1 MTYVT
6 RDEMIEVF
14 RDTMDFYDTDENLKQ
29 SIRDSIKGT
38 VFYGASDYPPLPER
52 KFKKTV
58 ITVVKRRT
66 LEAAMAAQKKHLE
79 LRIAVH
85 NFASASNPGGGVRYG
100 SRAQEEALCRCST
113 LYPVLNTD
121 ANWKNFY
128 SVNRERKNP
137 LHDDACIYTP
147 EITVCKSDTDKPARL
162 PRDKWD
168 LVDVITIAAPNLRE
182 RPNNAYNPG
191 NDKPVRI
198 NDDEL
203 FALHESRLRHM
214 FTVAAHHG
222 ADIFVTGAFGCG
234 AFQNNPEVVAQAYQK
249 ILPEFDGLFKE
260 IIFAIYCRPQET
272 INYDMFKRVLG
283 KTKQG

>member
-1 MTYVT
+1 MAYVT
-6 RDEMIEVF
+6 REEMLEVF
-14 RDTMDFYDTDENLKQ
+14 RDTEEFCKTDENLKQ

-38 VFYGASDYPPLPER
+38 VFYGAKDYPPMPAR
-52 KFKKTV
+52 RFKKTV
-58 ITVVKRRT
+58 VSVAKRRT
-66 LEAAMAAQKKHLE
+66 FDAAIAMQRKYLE

-85 NFASASNPGGGVRYG
+85 NFASATNPGGGVKYG

-128 SVNRERKNP
+128 SVNRERRNP

-147 EITVCKSDTDKPARL
+147 EITVCKSDIDKPQRL

-182 RPNNAYNPG
+182 RPNNINNPG
-191 NDKPVRI
+191 NDIPVNI
-198 NDDEL
+198 SDDEL

-214 FTVAAHHG
+214 FTVVAHHG

-234 AFQNNPEVVAQAYQK
+234 AFQNNPEVVAQAYKK
-249 ILPEFDGLFKE
+249 ILAEFDGCFKE
-260 IIFAIYCRPQET
+260 VVFAIYCRPQET
-272 INYDMFKRVLG
+272 INYDIFKTVLS
-283 KTKQG
+283 KAKA

>member
-1 MTYVT
+1 MAYVT
-6 RDEMIEVF
+6 RDEMLEVF
-14 RDTMDFYDTDENLKQ
+14 RDTEEFCKTDENLKQ

-38 VFYGASDYPPLPER
+38 VFYGAKNYPPIPAR
-52 KFKKTV
+52 RFKKTV
-58 ITVVKRRT
+58 VSVAKRRT
-66 LEAAMAAQKKHLE
+66 FDAAIAMQRKYLE

-85 NFASASNPGGGVRYG
+85 NFASATNPGGGVKYG

-128 SVNRERKNP
+128 SVNRERRNP

-147 EITVCKSDTDKPARL
+147 EITVCKSDIDKPQRL

-182 RPNNAYNPG
+182 RPNNINNPG
-191 NDKPVRI
+191 NDIPVNI
-198 NDDEL
+198 SDDEL

-214 FTVAAHHG
+214 FTVVAHHG

-234 AFQNNPEVVAQAYQK
+234 AFQNNPEVVAQAYKK
-249 ILPEFDGLFKE
+249 ILAEFDGCFKE
-260 IIFAIYCRPQET
+260 VVFAIYCRPQET
-272 INYDMFKRVLG
+272 INYDIFKAVL
-283 KTKQG
+283 KTKA

>member
-1 MTYVT
+1 MAYVT
-6 RDEMIEVF
+6 REEMLEVF
-14 RDTMDFYDTDENLKQ
+14 RDTEEFCKTDENLKQ

-38 VFYGASDYPPLPER
+38 VFYGAKDYPSMPAR
-52 KFKKTV
+52 RFKKTV
-58 ITVVKRRT
+58 VSVAKRRT
-66 LEAAMAAQKKHLE
+66 FDAAIAMQRKYLE

-85 NFASASNPGGGVRYG
+85 NFASATNPGGGVKYG

-128 SVNRERKNP
+128 SVNRERRNP

-147 EITVCKSDTDKPARL
+147 EITVCKSDIDKPQRL

-182 RPNNAYNPG
+182 RPNNINNPG
-191 NDKPVRI
+191 NDIPVNI
-198 NDDEL
+198 SDDEL

-214 FTVAAHHG
+214 FTVVAHHG

-234 AFQNNPEVVAQAYQK
+234 AFQNNPEVVAQAYKK
-249 ILPEFDGLFKE
+249 ILAEFDGCFKE
-260 IIFAIYCRPQET
+260 VVFAIYCRPQET
-272 INYDMFKRVLG
+272 INYDIFKTVLS
-283 KTKQG
+283 KTKA

>member
-1 MTYVT
+1 MAYVT
-6 RDEMIEVF
+6 REEMLEVF
-14 RDTMDFYDTDENLKQ
+14 RDTEEFCKTDENLKQ

-38 VFYGASDYPPLPER
+38 VFYGAKDYPPMPAR
-52 KFKKTV
+52 RFKKTV
-58 ITVVKRRT
+58 VSVAKRRT
-66 LEAAMAAQKKHLE
+66 FDAAIAMQRKYLE

-85 NFASASNPGGGVRYG
+85 NFASATNPGGGVKYG

-128 SVNRERKNP
+128 SVNRERRNP

-147 EITVCKSDTDKPARL
+147 EITVCKSDIDKPQRL

-182 RPNNAYNPG
+182 RPNNINNPG
-191 NDKPVRI
+191 NDIPVNI
-198 NDDEL
+198 SDDEL

-214 FTVAAHHG
+214 FTVVAHHG

-234 AFQNNPEVVAQAYQK
+234 AFQNNPEVVAQAYKK
-249 ILPEFDGLFKE
+249 ILAEFDGCFKE
-260 IIFAIYCRPQET
+260 VVFAIYCRPQET
-272 INYDMFKRVLG
+272 INYDIFKTVLS
-283 KTKQG
+283 KTKA

>member
-1 MTYVT
+1 MAYVT
-6 RDEMIEVF
+6 REEMLEVF
-14 RDTMDFYDTDENLKQ
+14 RDTEEFCNTDENLKQ
-29 SIRDSIKGT
+29 SIHDSIKGT
-38 VFYGASDYPPLPER
+38 VFYGAKDYPPLPAR
-52 KFKKTV
+52 RFKKTV
-58 ITVVKRRT
+58 VTVAKRRT
-66 LEAAMAAQKKHLE
+66 FDAAIAMQRKYLE

-85 NFASASNPGGGVRYG
+85 NFASATNPGGGVKYG

-128 SVNRERKNP
+128 SVNRERRNP

-147 EITVCKSDTDKPARL
+147 EITVCKSDIDKPQRL

-182 RPNNAYNPG
+182 RPNNINNPG
-191 NDKPVRI
+191 NDIPVNI
-198 NDDEL
+198 SDDEL

-214 FTVAAHHG
+214 FTVVAHHG

-234 AFQNNPEVVAQAYQK
+234 AFQNNPEVVAQAYKK
-249 ILPEFDGLFKE
+249 ILAEFDGCFKE
-260 IIFAIYCRPQET
+260 VFFAIYCRPQET
-272 INYDMFKRVLG
+272 INYDTFRMVLS
-283 KTKQG
+283 KAKA

>member
-1 MTYVT
+1 MAYVT
-6 RDEMIEVF
+6 RDEMVTVF
-14 RDTMDFYDTDENLKQ
+14 RDTEEFCKTDENLKQ
-29 SIRDSIKGT
+29 SISDSIKWT
-38 VFYGASDYPPLPER
+38 AFYGAQDYPPLPER
-52 KFKKTV
+52 RFKKTT
-58 ITVVKRRT
+58 ISVVKRRT
-66 LEAAMAAQKKHLE
+66 LDAAIGLQRRYLE

-113 LYPVLNTD
+113 LYPVLNTE

-147 EITVCKSDTDKPARL
+147 EITVCKSDIDKPTRL

-182 RPNNAYNPG
+182 RPNNANNPG
-191 NDKPVRI
+191 NDTPVRI
-198 NDDEL
+198 TDEEL
-203 FALHESRLRHM
+203 FALHETRLRHM
-214 FTVAAHHG
+214 FTVLAHHN

-234 AFQNNPEVVAQAYQK
+234 AFQNNPEVVAQAYKK
-249 ILPEFDGLFKE
+249 ILPEFDGYFKE
-260 IIFAIYCRPQET
+260 VVFAIYCRANET
-272 INYDMFKRVLG
+272 INFDTFKRILG
-283 KTKQG
+283 KSKN